1 MRGSGGSIINPLFS
15 PAMRMISFIRSAA
28 VLVLGLGLAS
38 PPAFAQM
45 GPSSGPP
52 SSGGSSP
59 SGSMQAP
66 PLQPKSD
73 DNQVLPPAVPGAG
86 EVAPTT
92 APSVAKQ
99 QSGDPTAELFTAI
112 NGNDYASAQDAIS
125 RGADLNAQNAL
136 GETPIDLSVSL
147 NRNSITFMLLA
158 ARNDSGDGSG
168 GSAPMPSTAAAGY
181 APKASGK
188 SAATPVKL
196 IGTPTPAASNNP
208 GTPNPTAGF
217 LGFGKN

>member
-1 MRGSGGSIINPLFS
+1 MQGSGGSTINPLFS
-15 PAMRMISFIRSAA
+15 PVMRKISFISSAA
-28 VLVLGLGLAS
+28 MLALALAT
-38 PPAFAQM
+38 PPALAQSA
-45 GPSSGPP
+45 PAST
-52 SSGGSSP
+52 GGSSP
-59 SGSMQAP
+59 SGNLQAP

-73 DNQVLPPAVPGAG
+73 DNQVLPPALPGAG
-86 EVAPTT
+86 NVAPST

-99 QSGDPTAELFTAI
+99 QSGDPTTQLFTAI

-158 ARNDSGDGSG
+158 ARNDSGDGSNESG
-168 GSAPMPSTAAAGY
+168 PMPSPAVSGV
-181 APKASGK
+181 APKGSASA
-188 SAATPVKL
+188 AATPIKL

-208 GTPNPTAGF
+208 GTPNPSAGF

>member
-1 MRGSGGSIINPLFS
+1 
-15 PAMRMISFIRSAA
+15 MISLLRSAA
-28 VLVLGLGLAS
+28 VLAFGLGLAS
-38 PPAFAQM
+38 PPALAQM

-59 SGSMQAP
+59 SGNMQAP

-73 DNQVLPPAVPGAG
+73 DNQELPPAVPGAG
-86 EVAPTT
+86 DVAPAT

-99 QSGDPTAELFTAI
+99 QSGDPTDELFTAI
-112 NGNDYASAQDAIS
+112 NSNDYASAQDAIS

-158 ARNDSGDGSG
+158 ARNDSGDGSDESG
-168 GSAPMPSTAAAGY
+168 PMPSAAVAGV
-181 APKASGK
+181 AAKGSGQ
-188 SAATPVKL
+188 SAATPIKL
-196 IGTPTPAASNNP
+196 LGTPTPAATNNP
-208 GTPNPTAGF
+208 GTPNPSAGF
-217 LGFGKN
+217 LGFGKD